1 MLRKLL
7 IVFASGLVIA
17 IVALSAAWMAGGREL
32 RDQVASGDVDWTIG
46 GERLGGPRVTRQFA
60 LASGARLIMALP
72 VDLEFRRGDQAGM
85 TVEGP
90 KQAVDR
96 LVWEDGRLSL
106 PGRSHVRDSIKVT
119 IVAPEIGD
127 LDLNAPADV
136 ELRGLNQEQ
145 LRLTARGAVD
155 LDATG
160 RVRKLWVTSEGAADI
175 DVSELEN
182 EDAVIRVH
190 GVGDVEAAP
199 VNLADIEVNGAGNIT
214 LKKRAR
220 TERAQVHGVGSVE
233 HVY

>member
-17 IVALSAAWMAGGREL
+17 IVALSAAWMAGGKEL
-32 RDQVASGDVDWTIG
+32 RAQVADGDVDWNFG
-46 GERLGGPRVTRQFA
+46 GERYGGPRVARQFA
-60 LASGARLIMALP
+60 LASGARLVMALP
-72 VDLEFRRGDQAGM
+72 VDLEFRRGAQAGM

-90 KQAVDR
+90 KDAVDR
-96 LVWEDGRLSL
+96 LVWENGRLSL
-106 PGRSHVRDSIKVT
+106 PEHGHVRDSIKVT
-119 IVAPEIGD
+119 IVAPEIT
-127 LDLNAPADV
+127 DLNLDAPAEV
-136 ELRGLNQEQ
+136 ELRGLDQGE

-175 DVSELEN
+175 DVAELDN

-190 GVGDVEAAP
+190 GVGNVEAAP